1 MSKHAHCVKIFS
13 TYTANIFLPAIA
25 LDETTSKQVGIDFT
39 RYTWA
44 ETKHAKS
51 KQQASF
57 AKALNTNVDTSV
69 DKLVFL
75 FSLFI
80 LKP

>member
-1 MSKHAHCVKIFS
+1 MALKLFS
-13 TYTANIFLPAIA
+13 AYTTNFFLPALQ
-25 LDETTSKQVGIDFT
+25 LDETAAKHVNIDFT
-39 RYTWA
+39 RYTSA

-51 KQQASF
+51 KQQAGF
-57 AKALNTNVDTSV
+57 VKALNTNVDTFV